1 LYSVVVVIIVM
12 VMVIHVAA
20 TAVVVVVAALLV
32 LLLLPGAGPRN
43 LYGRDGKFRPTF
55 KSGTEKR
62 LFYVPLLMI

>member
-1 LYSVVVVIIVM
+1 LYSVVVVNSNGV
-12 VMVIHVAA
+12 VIAA